1 MAGKLY
7 GIGVGPGDP
16 KLLTLKAKEIL
27 ENVQAVAYPVKE
39 KGEESTAYHIAAQA
53 ADLSGKQ
60 IIEIEF
66 KMDKDRQKREACRRA
81 AAKLLASYLDQGLDI
96 GMITLGDVSVYST
109 YTYVNQML
117 AQKGYETEIVPGIP
131 SFCGGAAKAQIS
143 LAEGNESF
151 GVISSLKG
159 ETQLEAALETFD
171 NLVVMKAGSS
181 VKKIAAKLAAMGL
194 ESHGAVLSNVGMADE
209 YIGPLDT
216 DRDYGYF
223 TTLIIKKKEDV
234 PRMVYFIGAGPG
246 DPQLLTI
253 KGKKYIDRADVIIYA
268 GSLVNEHVLDDR
280 KPEAV
285 VYNSAYMHLDEV
297 IGVMKEAEAAGL
309 MTARVHTGDPSI
321 FGAVREQM
329 DALDALHIP
338 YEVIPGVSS
347 FLGAAASLK
356 KEYTLPGV
364 SQTVILTRME
374 GRTPVPEGEKLAD
387 LAKHHATMIIF
398 LSAGMMET
406 LVGTLREVYPEHTPA
421 AVVYKATWE
430 DEKIVIGD
438 LTNISEKVKA
448 AGITKTALTIVGD
461 FLGDE
466 YELSKLYDK
475 TFTTEFRQ
483 GQPEAENER

>member
-81 AAKLLASYLDQGLDI
+81 AAKMLASYLDQGIDI
-96 GMITLGDVSVYST
+96 AMITLGDVSVYST

-159 ETQLEAALETFD
+159 EAQLEAALETFD

-234 PRMVYFIGAGPG
+234 Q
-246 DPQLLTI
+246 D
-253 KGKKYIDRADVIIYA
+253 
-268 GSLVNEHVLDDR
+268 
-280 KPEAV
+280 
-285 VYNSAYMHLDEV
+285 
-297 IGVMKEAEAAGL
+297 GL
-309 MTARVHTGDPSI
+309 
-321 FGAVREQM
+321 F
-329 DALDALHIP
+329 
-338 YEVIPGVSS
+338 
-347 FLGAAASLK
+347 
-356 KEYTLPGV
+356 
-364 SQTVILTRME
+364 
-374 GRTPVPEGEKLAD
+374 
-387 LAKHHATMIIF
+387 
-398 LSAGMMET
+398 
-406 LVGTLREVYPEHTPA
+406 
-421 AVVYKATWE
+421 
-430 DEKIVIGD
+430 
-438 LTNISEKVKA
+438 
-448 AGITKTALTIVGD
+448 
-461 FLGDE
+461 
-466 YELSKLYDK
+466 
-475 TFTTEFRQ
+475 
-483 GQPEAENER
+483 

>member
-81 AAKLLASYLDQGLDI
+81 AAKLLASYLDQGIDI
-96 GMITLGDVSVYST
+96 AMITLGDVSVYST

-216 DRDYGYF
+216 ERDYGYF

-234 PRMVYFIGAGPG
+234 QDGLFYRRRTG
-246 DPQLLTI
+246 
-253 KGKKYIDRADVIIYA
+253 
-268 GSLVNEHVLDDR
+268 GS
-280 KPEAV
+280 P
-285 VYNSAYMHLDEV
+285 
-297 IGVMKEAEAAGL
+297 
-309 MTARVHTGDPSI
+309 
-321 FGAVREQM
+321 
-329 DALDALHIP
+329 
-338 YEVIPGVSS
+338 
-347 FLGAAASLK
+347 AS
-356 KEYTLPGV
+356 
-364 SQTVILTRME
+364 
-374 GRTPVPEGEKLAD
+374 D
-387 LAKHHATMIIF
+387 
-398 LSAGMMET
+398 
-406 LVGTLREVYPEHTPA
+406 
-421 AVVYKATWE
+421 
-430 DEKIVIGD
+430 
-438 LTNISEKVKA
+438 N
-448 AGITKTALTIVGD
+448 
-461 FLGDE
+461 
-466 YELSKLYDK
+466 
-475 TFTTEFRQ
+475 
-483 GQPEAENER
+483 

>member
-1 MAGKLY
+1 
-7 GIGVGPGDP
+7 
-16 KLLTLKAKEIL
+16 
-27 ENVQAVAYPVKE
+27 
-39 KGEESTAYHIAAQA
+39 
-53 ADLSGKQ
+53 
-60 IIEIEF
+60 
-66 KMDKDRQKREACRRA
+66 
-81 AAKLLASYLDQGLDI
+81 
-96 GMITLGDVSVYST
+96 
-109 YTYVNQML
+109 
-117 AQKGYETEIVPGIP
+117 
-131 SFCGGAAKAQIS
+131 
-143 LAEGNESF
+143 
-151 GVISSLKG
+151 
-159 ETQLEAALETFD
+159 
-171 NLVVMKAGSS
+171 
-181 VKKIAAKLAAMGL
+181 
-194 ESHGAVLSNVGMADE
+194 
-209 YIGPLDT
+209 
-216 DRDYGYF
+216 
-223 TTLIIKKKEDV
+223 
-234 PRMVYFIGAGPG
+234 MVYFIGAGPG

-374 GRTPVPEGEKLAD
+374 GRTPVPEGEKLTD

-438 LTNISEKVKA
+438 LTNISEKVKT